1 MIIVGL
7 GNPGAK
13 YEGTFHNCGYG
24 VVDALAEKLGKRINK
39 IECSSLVSVSE
50 SGGEK
55 LILAKPTT
63 YMNLS
68 GKAVKSLISKY
79 DEKGGELIVCYDDID
94 IDRFSVRVRASGS
107 AGTHNGMRNIISMLG
122 RDDFKRV
129 RIGIGRPDYDLADYV
144 LSKPNKEDEKKFNET
159 FCRVADLLA
168 EYIKTRNFDKFL
180 REGNSIK

>member
-24 VVDALAEKLGKRINK
+24 VVDALAERLGKKINK
-39 IECSSLVSVSE
+39 IECSSLTSVSE
-50 SGGEK
+50 RNGEK
-55 LILAKPTT
+55 LVLAKPTT

-68 GKAVKSLISKY
+68 GEAVKSLIGKY
-79 DEKGGELIVCYDDID
+79 GDKAGELIVCYDDVD
-94 IDRFSVRVRASGS
+94 IERFSVRVRASGS
-107 AGTHNGMRNIISMLG
+107 AGTHNGMRNIINLLG
-122 RDDFKRV
+122 REDFTRV

-144 LSKPNKEDEKKFNET
+144 LSKPTREDEKRFNET
-159 FCRVADLLA
+159 FGKVADLLA
-168 EYIKTRNFDKFL
+168 EYIKTRDFDKFL